1 MPTFTTLEPIS
12 VSLELIA
19 GDAQLAA
26 SDRGDTVVHV
36 RPSDASAEADVRA
49 AHLTRVEYADGQLLV
64 KTPKQRSLGLFGR
77 TGSVDVSIA
86 LPTGSRVQGDA
97 AAAAFRGTGRLGPCR
112 IKTAT
117 GDIQLD
123 HTGPLD
129 ANTAAGA
136 VVVNQVAG
144 HAEIKT
150 GSGAVRL
157 QAVDGTA
164 VIKNSNGDSW
174 VGTVTG
180 DLRVNAANGDIV
192 VDRSQ
197 AGVTATTA
205 NGDVRVG
212 EVQRGWVSV
221 KTACGELQ
229 VGVRAGT
236 AALLDLYTQ
245 YGAVHNRLEACDGPA
260 PADGTVEVR
269 ARTEYGD
276 IVIHRS

>member
-12 VSLELIA
+12 VSLELVA
-19 GDAQLAA
+19 GDAQIVA
-26 SDRGDTVVHV
+26 SDRGDTVVDV
-36 RPSDASAEADVRA
+36 RPSDASADADVRA
-49 AHLTRVEYADGQLLV
+49 AQSTRVEYADGRLLV
-64 KTPKQRSLGLFGR
+64 KTPKQRGLGLFAR
-77 TGSVDVSIA
+77 SGSVDVSIA

-97 AAAAFRGTGRLGPCR
+97 AAAAFRGTGRLGACR

-123 HTGPLD
+123 HTGISDL
-129 ANTAAGA
+129 NTAAGA
-136 VVVNQVAG
+136 VVVNHVAG
-144 HAEIKT
+144 HAEVRT
-150 GSGAVRL
+150 GSGTVRL

-197 AGVTATTA
+197 AGLTATTA

-212 EVQRGWVSV
+212 EVQHGWVSV

-229 VGVRAGT
+229 IGVRSGT

-245 YGAVHNRLEACDGPA
+245 YGTVHNRLEACDGPA
-260 PADGTVEVR
+260 QDDGRVEVR
-269 ARTEYGD
+269 ARTSYGD